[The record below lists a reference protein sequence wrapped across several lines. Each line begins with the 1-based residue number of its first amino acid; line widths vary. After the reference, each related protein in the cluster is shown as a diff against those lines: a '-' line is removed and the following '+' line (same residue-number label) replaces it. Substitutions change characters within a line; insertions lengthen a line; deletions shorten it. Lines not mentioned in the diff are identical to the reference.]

1 MYDMQQFIDRITET
15 ENLTAEL
22 EDNEAKW
29 LLNWGIGQL
38 HLLLDEVMDEELASE
53 RVGDLMRL
61 IRRLNRVCA
70 DPESIT
76 PEDVTDLLERQS
88 TAFGESRTVSEE
100 ELGAVAARLVSMS
113 TGDTLIFLVDWLRP
127 VPPIQFGE

>member
-1 MYDMQQFIDRITET
+1 MYDIQQFIDRITET

-22 EDNEAKW
+22 EDSEAKW

-38 HLLLDEVMDEELASE
+38 DTLLDGAEDEELASE
-53 RVGDLMRL
+53 RVGNLMRL

-70 DPESIT
+70 DPASII
-76 PEDVTDLLERQS
+76 PEDVTDLLDRQA

-100 ELGAVAARLVSMS
+100 EAAIVAGQLASMS
-113 TGDTLIFLVDWLRP
+113 VLDALIFLVSWLRP
-127 VPPIQFGE
+127 GQSS